1 MLPSPSL
8 SNTRDTGQMTSRGIH
23 RHTPPL
29 LTSKSLEGLEK
40 VIPLR
45 GFSPSNPSCRSWK
58 FDKPLPDLPRPTS
71 SVYSPDDE
79 AAGVIESHLPP
90 CPRNTLMPEPPPRAP
105 SRAHSLG
112 SSEHYHKA
120 TREPPV
126 DEDVHLR
133 IPKKSLSLQ
142 PCGYQSAPNLLL
154 EAATRASLRAPTGPY
169 HPHYGW
175 SWGLKSKSRSNST
188 HALHGGSTTGDLV
201 HPISNTTIESVGPM
215 LLFPALD
222 YHRCGRDESRE
233 SSLAVVD
240 DSGSEMCRCE
250 VLSEPVRPRRY
261 SEEAASDI
269 YIEHPRKM
277 GLSSTGQ
284 LPATNVARGATITS
298 VPEIEVQPQY
308 GNRTELYS
316 FSSDSSV
323 SDHNLNITPTPN
335 NTPTVSTF
343 DRRRTKQLA
352 VPISDYQRYGP
363 KAWKTKSNRRP
374 STMFK
379 RKMMKPKVKRPS
391 PQLPPLPPSPIPLR
405 QYYQQSHRY
414 SQPQSQSQGQSQFF
428 SSPLTLLPRRM
439 KTFLSK
445 AFHVRNN
452 STPVRPLRPPRPPS
466 PSPMR
471 YFLPLLPPPP
481 PPPTKEQEDE
491 QQQQLDKQ
499 QLEQEQQQQ
508 GQQEKE
514 RESRRS
520 LRGGSLFRRSMA
532 MTRER
537 LGLGLSSPDMR
548 KMALKDRIVIVGP
561 TDPAVM
567 ADERA
572 GEWV

>member
-1 MLPSPSL
+1 MLPSPKL
-8 SNTRDTGQMTSRGIH
+8 PCTRDIRQMTTRGIH

-40 VIPLR
+40 VVPPR
-45 GFSPSNPSCRSWK
+45 GYSPSNPNYRSWK
-58 FDKPLPDLPRPTS
+58 LDKPLPDLPRPTS

-79 AAGVIESHLPP
+79 ATGVIESHLPP
-90 CPRNTLMPEPPPRAP
+90 CPRNTLIPEPPPRAP

-120 TREPPV
+120 IREPV
-126 DEDVHLR
+126 VGEDVHLR

-154 EAATRASLRAPTGPY
+154 EAAARVSLSAPTGPY
-169 HPHYGW
+169 HPQYGW
-175 SWGLKSKSRSNST
+175 SWGPKSKYRSFST
-188 HALHGGSTTGDLV
+188 HAFHGGSATGDLV

-215 LLFPALD
+215 LLFPASD

-233 SSLAVVD
+233 SSLAVVN

-250 VLSEPVRPRRY
+250 VLISQPVRPRRY
-261 SEEAASDI
+261 SAEASLDI
-269 YIEHPRKM
+269 CIEHSRKT

-284 LPATNVARGATITS
+284 LPATKVARDATIPS
-298 VPEIEVQPQY
+298 VAEIEIQPQS

-335 NTPTVSTF
+335 NTPTVSSF

-379 RKMMKPKVKRPS
+379 RRMMIPKVKRPS
-391 PQLPPLPPSPIPLR
+391 LLLPPMPPSPIPLR

-414 SQPQSQSQGQSQFF
+414 SQPQSQSQCQSQFL
-428 SSPLTLLPRRM
+428 STPLTLLPRRM
-439 KTFLSK
+439 KTFFSK

-452 STPVRPLRPPRPPS
+452 ATPIKPSRPPRPPS

-471 YFLPLLPPPP
+471 YLLPLPVPPSPP
-481 PPPTKEQEDE
+481 STEQHQDE
-491 QQQQLDKQ
+491 HQP
-499 QLEQEQQQQ
+499 EQEQQQQ
-508 GQQEKE
+508 QYQQEKQ
-514 RESRRS
+514 RESRPS
-520 LRGGSLFRRSMA
+520 LRSGNLFRRSVA

-537 LGLGLSSPDMR
+537 FGLGLSSTDVR
-548 KMALKDRIVIVGP
+548 KMTLKDRIVFVGP
-561 TDPAVM
+561 TNPAAM
-567 ADERA
+567 ADERVD
-572 GEWV
+572 EWV

>member
-1 MLPSPSL
+1 MLPSPIL
-8 SNTRDTGQMTSRGIH
+8 SCTRDTGQMTSRGIH

-29 LTSKSLEGLEK
+29 LTSKSLEGLEQ
-40 VIPLR
+40 VIPPR
-45 GFSPSNPSCRSWK
+45 GYSPSNPNCRSWK

-79 AAGVIESHLPP
+79 AAGVIESHLPA

-120 TREPPV
+120 TCEPAV

-154 EAATRASLRAPTGPY
+154 EAAARASLSAPTGPY
-169 HPHYGW
+169 HPQYGW
-175 SWGLKSKSRSNST
+175 SWGLKSKSRSIST

-215 LLFPALD
+215 LLFPASG
-222 YHRCGRDESRE
+222 YHQCGRDESRE

-240 DSGSEMCRCE
+240 DSGSEMCRYE

-261 SEEAASDI
+261 SEEPSPDI
-269 YIEHPRKM
+269 YIEHSRKT

-284 LPATNVARGATITS
+284 LPASKVARGATIPS
-298 VPEIEVQPQY
+298 VPEIEIRPQY

-379 RKMMKPKVKRPS
+379 RRMTKPKVKRPS
-391 PQLPPLPPSPIPLR
+391 LLLPPLPPSPIPLR
-405 QYYQQSHRY
+405 KYYQQSHRY
-414 SQPQSQSQGQSQFF
+414 SQPQSQSRCQSQFL
-428 SSPLTLLPRRM
+428 STPLTLLPRRM

-452 STPVRPLRPPRPPS
+452 STPIKPLRPPRPPS

-471 YFLPLLPPPP
+471 YFLPLPPPP
-481 PPPTKEQEDE
+481 PPPSTKEQEDE
-491 QQQQLDKQ
+491 QQQP
-499 QLEQEQQQQ
+499 EQEQDQQD
-508 GQQEKE
+508 QQEKQGG
-514 RESRRS
+514 SRRS
-520 LRGGSLFRRSMA
+520 LRGGNLFRRSMA
-532 MTRER
+532 LTRER
-537 LGLGLSSPDMR
+537 LGLGLSSPDLR
-548 KMALKDRIVIVGP
+548 KMALKDRIVFVGP
-561 TDPAVM
+561 TDPTAM
-567 ADERA
+567 ADERV